1 MLLTFVGTII
11 WGLLRAYRTSEKLDC
26 FWGKQLII
34 SIVKNKYNLKYKDSS
49 LLKEMKINYS
59 FNLLEMVIL
68 NSILSTI
75 SELFL
80 V

>member
-49 LLKEMKINYS
+49 LLKEMKIN
-59 FNLLEMVIL
+59 
-68 NSILSTI
+68 
-75 SELFL
+75 
-80 V
+80 